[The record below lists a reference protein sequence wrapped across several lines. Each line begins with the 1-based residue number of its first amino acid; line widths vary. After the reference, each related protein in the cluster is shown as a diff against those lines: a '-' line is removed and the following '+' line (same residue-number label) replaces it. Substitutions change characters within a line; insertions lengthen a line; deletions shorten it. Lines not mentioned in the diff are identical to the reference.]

1 MSLSRFDV
9 VSVTC
14 PGNKV
19 TPGTTFTVGEFANVI
34 GGFIQQVM
42 KISPQG
48 WSKDGVECCV
58 LQPGSEKWVK
68 GKVKISLEF
77 IPDEIEE
84 KRLPPVQADQ

>member
-14 PGNKV
+14 PDKKV
-19 TPGTTFTVGEFANVI
+19 TPGTTFTVGEFANIV
-34 GGFIQQVM
+34 GGFIQQAT
-42 KISPQG
+42 KISHQG
-48 WSKDGVECCV
+48 WSRDGIECCV

-84 KRLPPVQADQ
+84 EQPPSTQVDQ